1 MEFHLPFFFIFSDLK
16 KISSTGSF
24 FISQTD
30 IMKQLVFSFLSI
42 LVLGNAYAQKSLKV
56 IKVKE
61 TERIEKMLSSDEMQ
75 GRRTF
80 TPGIEKAANFI
91 ADEFDKIGLQKW
103 NNGSSYLQSFSMIRA
118 KVTGIKASVDGSAA
132 DPKKINVVSVFP
144 TLNMNSGSGYQVV
157 TIGKGANYVTEVRKA
172 MGGSKNTLLLVDTSH
187 AAMFAR
193 FPQRGGQYYP
203 TQNNVVLLLTD
214 KAPSSLTVELKQEIT
229 EMPLANVVGIL
240 PGKSKPN
247 EYVIFSG
254 HYDHLGINTRNMV
267 NNDSIYN
274 GANDDAAGTTAMI
287 MLAKYFSKLKDN
299 ERTLV
304 FAAFT
309 AEEIGGFGATYFS
322 KQFDPAQV
330 MAMFNIE
337 MIGTES
343 KWGKNSAYI
352 TGFEKTS
359 MGEILQK
366 NLEGT
371 GFTFHPDPYPTQQL
385 FYRSDNATLARLG
398 VPAHTISTSKMD
410 SEPNY
415 HKASDE
421 IGTLDMENMTAI
433 IRAIALSS
441 RGIVAGKETPTRVDA
456 STLR

>member
-1 MEFHLPFFFIFSDLK
+1 MRKADGIPSAFFLYLHRPQIHH
-16 KISSTGSF
+16 
-24 FISQTD
+24 
-30 IMKQLVFSFLSI
+30 MKQLIFSILSI
-42 LVLGNAYAQKSLKV
+42 VVCYNTYSQKALKV

-91 ADEFDKIGLQKW
+91 ASEFDKIGLQKW
-103 NNGSSYLQSFSMIRA
+103 NNGESYLQSFSMLRTKIS
-118 KVTGIKASVDGSAA
+118 GIKATIDGNPA
-132 DPKKINVVSVFP
+132 DAKKMNVVSVQKK
-144 TLNMNSGSGYQVV
+144 LKVDQASGYDVV
-157 TIGKGANYVTEVRKA
+157 TIAKGVNYVTEVRKV
-172 MGGSKNTLLLVDTSH
+172 MGSSKNTVVLVDTSH

-193 FPQRGGQYYP
+193 FPQRGGQFYS
-203 TQNNVVLLLTD
+203 TQSNVVLMQTE
-214 KAPSSLTVELKQEIT
+214 KAPTNYSVELDQEIT
-229 EMPLANVVGIL
+229 DMPLANVVGII

-309 AEEIGGFGATYFS
+309 AEEIGGFGASYFS
-322 KQFDPAQV
+322 KQFDPVQV

-441 RGIVAGKETPTRVDA
+441 RGIVAGKETPTRVDT